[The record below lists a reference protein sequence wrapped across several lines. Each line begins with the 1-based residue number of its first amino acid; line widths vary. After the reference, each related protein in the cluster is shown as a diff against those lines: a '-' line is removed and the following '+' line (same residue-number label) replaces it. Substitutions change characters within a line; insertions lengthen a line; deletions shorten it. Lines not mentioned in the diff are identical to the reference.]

1 MIKDYSKWQLKK
13 KQLMHFDVQIKGNAI
28 GERTLAISDCPI
40 ELSP

>member
-1 MIKDYSKWQLKK
+1 MIKDYSKWQLK

-28 GERTLAISDCPI
+28 DELTLVISDCPI